1 LERRALRLFG
11 RAGSTAPASALAAS
25 LTPIDPTPT
34 TRPKP
39 PDDLPPAEEPRPIP
53 EAPDTAPASTPPEPE
68 PGATKLADEMMA
80 MFTGSE
86 EPAVDATATED
97 LAEPAPDLA
106 EPTNDLTPS
115 TERPT
120 AEIDPTDELLD
131 DPTRSAEEESHRR
144 WFNR

>member
-1 LERRALRLFG
+1 
-11 RAGSTAPASALAAS
+11 
-25 LTPIDPTPT
+25 
-34 TRPKP
+34 
-39 PDDLPPAEEPRPIP
+39 
-53 EAPDTAPASTPPEPE
+53 
-68 PGATKLADEMMA
+68 MMA

-86 EPAVDATATED
+86 EPAVDATAIED
-97 LAEPAPDLA
+97 LAEPTQDLAQPTPDLA